1 MEENEYGKKPQNQRK
16 SRVYTTDIINS
27 LFTDLSM
34 GIEIDNTP
42 FYPYDNELRASNVTF
57 KMTPEEYDEYIK
69 CYNDAEYFIEHY
81 CKFMTDRGIRTVKLR
96 DYQKEIVSAVTSQ
109 HYDAGIE
116 EFVPDNRHV
125 IMMCARQMGKTTTTA
140 AYITWYVSFHNDRN
154 VGIMANKQ
162 DTAIEI
168 VDKTQKMIKGLP
180 YFLKPGVIS
189 WGKKGAK
196 FDNGCAI
203 ISSATTKSASIGFT
217 MNGILYLDEFA
228 HIDANICYDF
238 WRSVYPT
245 LSSSKTAQLIISST
259 PNGTENNK
267 FYDIWS
273 GVDNGFYKIRVDY
286 WRVPGHDEK
295 WAEEQKK
302 VFGEEEFNQEFL
314 LQFSSSSRALL
325 RGRDLD
331 FIGSLCEKAGKYVN
345 KTLPYAKYLDDER
358 ITWCPKFDPVD
369 ISPTDKFV
377 FVMDLAEGSG
387 DDDRLKKGKDR
398 SPDSNTIQIY
408 KLVMNSP
415 ENITRYKAD
424 GTSIADA
431 YRYIQ
436 VGKYES
442 NEKDER
448 YCGNVAAALALDLFH
463 TDIYDNVRIM
473 LEMNFNG
480 KSCLDAIMNHPN
492 YYDGIVLSTYH
503 TKPIPGEKTKKK
515 PGFKTNSQTKEVF
528 CKRGEVM
535 IRKRRIIITDMQTY
549 NQLKSFGYDKGT
561 IKGIAVHDDLSYPAI
576 NHIPRMLDEGYFI
589 DWLVEKFEE
598 EENTKRKYIV
608 NRLIEM
614 YEMEAPDYS
623 DEEYSTFH
631 YGNEPV
637 SEWQTDKYSG
647 IGKIMN
653 RY

>member
-1 MEENEYGKKPQNQRK
+1 MEEREEGKTNKPRK
-16 SRVYTTDIINS
+16 SRVYTTEIINN
-27 LFTDLSM
+27 LFEDLSM
-34 GIEIDNTP
+34 GVEIDNTP
-42 FYPYDNELRASNVTF
+42 FYPYDNELRAANVTF
-57 KMTPEEYDEYIK
+57 KMSPEEYEEYIK
-69 CYNDAEYFIEHY
+69 CYNNAEYFIENY
-81 CKFMTDRGIRTVKLR
+81 CKFMTDSGRHTVKLR

-109 HYDAGIE
+109 HYDEGIE
-116 EFVPDNRHV
+116 EFVPDNRNV
-125 IMMCARQMGKTTTTA
+125 ILMCARQMGKTTTTA
-140 AYITWYVSFHNDRN
+140 AYITWYICFHSDRN

-168 VDKTQKMIKGLP
+168 VDKTQQMIKGLP
-180 YFLKPGVIS
+180 YFLKPGVQS

-228 HIDANICYDF
+228 HIDAGICYDF

-273 GVDNGFYKIRVDY
+273 GNDNGFHKIRVDY

-302 VFGEEEFNQEFL
+302 TFGEEEFNQEFL

-325 RGRDLD
+325 RGKDLD
-331 FIGSLCEKAGKYVN
+331 FMGALCERLGKYVP
-345 KTLPYAKYLDDER
+345 KALPYSKYLDDER
-358 ITWCPKFDPVD
+358 ITWCPKFNPNDL
-369 ISPTDKFV
+369 SENDKYV

-398 SPDSNTIQIY
+398 SPDSNTIQIF
-408 KLVMNSP
+408 KLVLNSP
-415 ENITRYKAD
+415 ENIERFKED

-448 YCGNVAAALALDLFH
+448 YCGNVAAALAFDLFH
-463 TDIYDNVRIM
+463 TDVYDNVRIM

-480 KSCLDAIMNHPN
+480 KSCLDAIMNHPD
-492 YYDGIVLSTYH
+492 YYDGVVLSTYH
-503 TKPIPGEKTKKK
+503 TKPIPGEKIKKK
-515 PGFKTNSQTKEVF
+515 MGFKTSGQTKEVF

-535 IRKRRIIITDMQTY
+535 IRKRRIIITDMQTH

-576 NHIPRMLDEGYFI
+576 NHIPRMLDESYYT
-589 DWLVEKFEE
+589 DWLEEKFEDE
-598 EENTKRKYIV
+598 ESTPRKYIV
-608 NRLIEM
+608 NQMIEM
-614 YEMEAPDYS
+614 YEMEAPEYT
-623 DEEYSTFH
+623 DEEFSMFH

-637 SEWQTDKYSG
+637 SGGYGYDKYSG
-647 IGKIMN
+647 LGSIMN